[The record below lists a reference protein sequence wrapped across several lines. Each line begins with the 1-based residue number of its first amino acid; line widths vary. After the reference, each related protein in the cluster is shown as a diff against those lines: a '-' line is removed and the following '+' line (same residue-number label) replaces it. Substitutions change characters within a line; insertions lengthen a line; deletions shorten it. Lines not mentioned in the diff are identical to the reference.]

1 MCTHAVVT
9 TPMAANAS
17 EAAHK
22 KFAQLIAHWRSPE
35 AHQMSYR
42 RWTKLPELGFPAGRW
57 DLWAGAR
64 EVTEREGKCRGEGG
78 VSP

>member
-1 MCTHAVVT
+1 MRTYAVAT
-9 TPMAANAS
+9 TPMMANAS

-42 RWTKLPELGFPAGRW
+42 RWTQPLKLGFPAR
-57 DLWAGAR
+57 R
-64 EVTEREGKCRGEGG
+64 
-78 VSP
+78 

>member
-1 MCTHAVVT
+1 MPTHAVAT

-35 AHQMSYR
+35 AHQMSHR
-42 RWTKLPELGFPAGRW
+42 RWAQPPELAFPKRRR
-57 DLWAGAR
+57 LCIVAR
-64 EVTEREGKCRGEGG
+64 DQM
-78 VSP
+78 SW